1 MLERYG
7 SELALMDAT
16 YKTTRYAIPLFFVC
30 VHTNVGYKVVAEF
43 ICQSEDQASISEA
56 LAIIKGWNPAWNPAY
71 FMVDYSN
78 AEIAALEQ
86 QFPKSLVYI
95 FDFHRLQAM
104 HRWSKSK
111 KNGLSSAEQDIFLEH
126 MKRITYANTVDKFEK
141 RVNALKESRL
151 YKEKPNVQ
159 NYLNN
164 TWLSCKVRWAQ
175 AFRKQQVT
183 NIVNTN
189 NGTEAQNKLFKYEY
203 LPRSVDKSVYGIA
216 TMLVES
222 FIPDSHRRYLEKN
235 LKFSDAYG
243 RYNSRIPTYLHNRP
257 PQFVKH
263 CLDSR
268 FAAGEFTE
276 ADISSVNFQK
286 GQFSVKSAANVNK
299 KELVDFSYPSC
310 TCTSWKKSNYPCK
323 HFFAVFA
330 RYSQWRFES
339 LPHQYRSSVF
349 ISIDLD
355 HLIINKHDSN
365 AQNCGIPKGT
375 AKSSS
380 SSDGRPRLA
389 NASGDES
396 MDCEQAEAESVE
408 KSVIELP
415 NNSPNGTTTTSTV
428 EKMRKRFLDKIDTVK
443 NIT

>member
-1 MLERYG
+1 
-7 SELALMDAT
+7 
-16 YKTTRYAIPLFFVC
+16 
-30 VHTNVGYKVVAEF
+30 
-43 ICQSEDQASISEA
+43 
-56 LAIIKGWNPAWNPAY
+56 
-71 FMVDYSN
+71 
-78 AEIAALEQ
+78 
-86 QFPKSLVYI
+86 
-95 FDFHRLQAM
+95 M

-111 KNGLSSAEQDIFLEH
+111 KNGLSSAEQDIFLER
-126 MKRITYANTVDKFEK
+126 MKSITYANTVDKFEK

-276 ADISSVNFQK
+276 ADVSSVNFLK

-310 TCTSWKKSNYPCK
+310 TCTSWKKK
-323 HFFAVFA
+323 
-330 RYSQWRFES
+330 
-339 LPHQYRSSVF
+339 
-349 ISIDLD
+349 
-355 HLIINKHDSN
+355 
-365 AQNCGIPKGT
+365 
-375 AKSSS
+375 
-380 SSDGRPRLA
+380 
-389 NASGDES
+389 
-396 MDCEQAEAESVE
+396 
-408 KSVIELP
+408 
-415 NNSPNGTTTTSTV
+415 
-428 EKMRKRFLDKIDTVK
+428 
-443 NIT
+443 